1 MMLFLRS
8 LAFNIVLFGVGIGL
22 SLWIRIVT
30 HNKGPAHVTRMGQLW
45 ARISLRA
52 LRRLCNIQ
60 IDIQG
65 REYLPQSGPA
75 LIAAQHQSAFDIL
88 LWLTLLPDPC
98 YVLKQELVQI
108 PVLGALLPQA
118 GFVAVD
124 REGGAGSLRKMVAEC
139 RAAQALGRQILIFP
153 EGTRVAPG
161 ERATIHPGVVALAR
175 GLKLPVIPASTDSGR
190 YWGKHAFKKY
200 PGTLHVTIYPAAGE
214 TAERRDLIQ
223 QLEDRYYGDPVD
235 NSVR

>member
-22 SLWIRIVT
+22 SLWIRLVT
-30 HNKGPAHVTRMGQLW
+30 HHRGPAHVTRMGQLW

-52 LRRLCNIQ
+52 LRRLCKIQ
-60 IDIQG
+60 IDIRG

-88 LWLTLLPDPC
+88 LWLILLPDPC

-108 PVLGALLPQA
+108 PVLGALLPMA

-124 REGGAGSLRKMVAEC
+124 RAGGAGSLRKMLTES
-139 RAAQALGRQILIFP
+139 RAAQAQGRQIVIFP

-161 ERATIHPGVVALAR
+161 ARGTIHPGVVALAR
-175 GLKLPVIPASTDSGR
+175 GLNLPVIQASTDSGR

-200 PGTLHVTIYPAAGE
+200 PGTLHVTIYPAGE
-214 TAERRDLIQ
+214 PAERRDLIQ
-223 QLEDRYYGDPVD
+223 QLQERYYGDPVD

>member
-22 SLWIRIVT
+22 SLWIRLVT
-30 HNKGPAHVTRMGQLW
+30 HHRGPAHVTQMGQLW

-52 LRRLCNIQ
+52 LRRFCNIQ
-60 IDIQG
+60 IDIKG
-65 REYLPQSGPA
+65 REYLPQTGPA

-88 LWLTLLPDPC
+88 LWLILLPDPC
-98 YVLKQELVQI
+98 YVLKQELVQT
-108 PVLGALLPQA
+108 PVLGALLPMA
-118 GFVAVD
+118 GFIAVD
-124 REGGAGSLRKMVAEC
+124 RAGGAGSLRKMVTEC
-139 RAAQALGRQILIFP
+139 RAAQAQGRQIVIFP

-161 ERATIHPGVVALAR
+161 ERGTIHPGVVALAR
-175 GLKLPVIPASTDSGR
+175 GLNLPVIQASTDSGR

-200 PGTLHVTIYPAAGE
+200 PGTLHVTIYPAGD
-214 TAERRDLIQ
+214 TALRRDLIQ
-223 QLEDRYYGDPVD
+223 QLQERYYGDPVD

>member
-1 MMLFLRS
+1 MTARGSGAHGLRVKIEPQVVPVR
-8 LAFNIVLFGVGIGL
+8 AVVRERHQNRPPGV
-22 SLWIRIVT
+22 V
-30 HNKGPAHVTRMGQLW
+30 AHG
-45 ARISLRA
+45 ARDAQNRRA
-52 LRRLCNIQ
+52 RL
-60 IDIQG
+60 
-65 REYLPQSGPA
+65 
-75 LIAAQHQSAFDIL
+75 
-88 LWLTLLPDPC
+88 
-98 YVLKQELVQI
+98 
-108 PVLGALLPQA
+108 
-118 GFVAVD
+118 D

-139 RAAQALGRQILIFP
+139 RAAQSLGRQILIFT

-223 QLEDRYYGDPVD
+223 QLQERYYGDPVD
-235 NSVR
+235 NPVR